1 MRRKRKSS
9 DSSNS
14 DEESVEAAEPPEEE
28 LFSSTSDDVN
38 CIRTLFLEFGQGK
51 VWWVQCITIFVAA
64 FLAYSY
70 DNAGSHST
78 NVQISIMTAITIVG
92 ASPFCKSHL
101 VPTAIGALV
110 GGQNVIAALT
120 DNENTIY
127 ATNYLWLLL
136 LSAVVG
142 LVWCFVIT
150 PFKILDGFGGRLG
163 TTTFIGMN
171 ITMILFFGPLG
182 VVQWERY
189 IFGFCIS
196 VIWLGVAGGAIRI
209 AHNRYIRHLEQMNMQ
224 PPEALNN
231 VLIPSVMALTS
242 MILVNA
248 TAYKHASGLYNGFA
262 VGAYVAMASL
272 QKIPNI
278 EKFTLVSCTA
288 AIWGLALTPFFVG
301 FPGSKSTYQII
312 VQNAL
317 QEDLL
322 SCIESGFTAMMGHTT
337 FESIERLMN
346 KSRQQRVARRR
357 QVEDQMRLAIEI
369 QQRQQ
374 QQEEEEK
381 SFQTATSNSHDEA
394 PPLLP
399 YHPHSHKPQRENSVL
414 LKHQRRQ
421 QSRLRHYQDDD
432 QTQGGK
438 SKLQHRG
445 WSAIQADTSDRW
457 QHTLESQ
464 QENNNNVV

>member
-1 MRRKRKSS
+1 
-9 DSSNS
+9 
-14 DEESVEAAEPPEEE
+14 VHW
-28 LFSSTSDDVN
+28 
-38 CIRTLFLEFGQGK
+38 C
-51 VWWVQCITIFVAA
+51 
-64 FLAYSY
+64 
-70 DNAGSHST
+70 AGS
-78 NVQISIMTAITIVG
+78 
-92 ASPFCKSHL
+92 
-101 VPTAIGALV
+101 
-110 GGQNVIAALT
+110 
-120 DNENTIY
+120 
-127 ATNYLWLLL
+127 ATL
-136 LSAVVG
+136 LSYWVVFTTTYKANM
-142 LVWCFVIT
+142 CFVS
-150 PFKILDGFGGRLG
+150 F
-163 TTTFIGMN
+163 
-171 ITMILFFGPLG
+171 
-182 VVQWERY
+182 Q
-189 IFGFCIS
+189 
-196 VIWLGVAGGAIRI
+196 
-209 AHNRYIRHLEQMNMQ
+209 
-224 PPEALNN
+224 
-231 VLIPSVMALTS
+231 
-242 MILVNA
+242 
-248 TAYKHASGLYNGFA
+248 
-262 VGAYVAMASL
+262 
-272 QKIPNI
+272 
-278 EKFTLVSCTA
+278 
-288 AIWGLALTPFFVG
+288 
-301 FPGSKSTYQII
+301 ST
-312 VQNAL
+312 
-317 QEDLL
+317 
-322 SCIESGFTAMMGHTT
+322 ESGFTAMMGHTT